1 MFLFSCLPFRE
12 FALMFA
18 EADRNKNGRIDFE
31 EFVEMM
37 LPSASKQVVETDTS
51 GPTSRQ
57 C

>member
-1 MFLFSCLPFRE
+1 LLLFFRE

>member
-1 MFLFSCLPFRE
+1 
-12 FALMFA
+12 MFA

-51 GPTSRQ
+51 GSTSRQ